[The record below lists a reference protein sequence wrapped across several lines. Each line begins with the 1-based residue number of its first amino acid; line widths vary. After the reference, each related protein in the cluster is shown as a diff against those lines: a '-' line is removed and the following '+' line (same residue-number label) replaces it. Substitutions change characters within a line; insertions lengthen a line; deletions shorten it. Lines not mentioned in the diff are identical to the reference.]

1 MKASSALV
9 IIFDGVEELEAVA
22 PIDCLRRAG
31 IQVTVASASGSL
43 TTRGRNQITLVAD
56 ASLDEAILAEYDL
69 VFIPGG
75 PGHAALVED
84 SRVKS
89 LLLKQNK
96 AGGLIASICA
106 GPVVLKEAGLLE
118 GKAFTS
124 FPGTAGE
131 LPDRIPDRS
140 VVRDGN
146 IITSQGAG
154 TALPFALELVEALCG
169 EATRRAISESICEIQ
184 H

>member
-1 MKASSALV
+1 MKTSSALV

-22 PIDCLRRAG
+22 PIDCLRRAD
-31 IQVTVASASGSL
+31 IHVTVASASESL
-43 TTRGRNQITLVAD
+43 TTKGRNQITLTAD
-56 ASLDEAILAEYDL
+56 ASLEDAILVDYDL
-69 VFIPGG
+69 VVIPGG
-75 PGHAALVED
+75 PGHAALIQD
-84 SRVKS
+84 PRIKS
-89 LLLKQNK
+89 LLLTQNE
-96 AGGLIASICA
+96 AGRLIASICA

-124 FPGTAGE
+124 FPGTSGE

-169 EATRRAISESICEIQ
+169 KSTRRAISESICAIQ
-184 H
+184 N

>member
-1 MKASSALV
+1 MKSSSALV

-31 IQVTVASASGSL
+31 IEVTVASASDSL
-43 TTRGRNQITLVAD
+43 ATKGRNDINLTAD
-56 ASLDEAILAEYDL
+56 AALDEAILVDYDL
-69 VFIPGG
+69 VLIPGG
-75 PGHAALVED
+75 PGHTALVKD
-84 SRVKS
+84 PRVKR
-89 LLLKQNK
+89 LLLRQNE
-96 AGGLIASICA
+96 AGRLIASICA

-124 FPGTAGE
+124 YPGTAGE
-131 LPDRIPDRS
+131 LPDRIPDQS

-169 EATRRAISESICEIQ
+169 ETIRREISESICGIQ
-184 H
+184 D

>member
-1 MKASSALV
+1 MKSSSALV

-31 IQVTVASASGSL
+31 IHVTVASASESL
-43 TTRGRNQITLVAD
+43 STKGRNEITLTAD
-56 ASLDEAILAEYDL
+56 SSLDEAILVEYDL
-69 VFIPGG
+69 VVIPGG
-75 PGHAALVED
+75 PGHTALVHDPRIEE
-84 SRVKS
+84 
-89 LLLKQNK
+89 LLVRQNE
-96 AGGLIASICA
+96 AGRLVASICA

-131 LPDRIPDRS
+131 LPDRLPDQS

-169 EATRRAISESICEIQ
+169 ETTRRAISESICERQ
-184 H
+184 D

>member
-22 PIDCLRRAG
+22 PIDCLRRAD
-31 IQVTVASASGSL
+31 IQVTVASASEFL
-43 TTRGRNQITLVAD
+43 ATKGRNQITLTAD
-56 ASLDEAILAEYDL
+56 ASLDDAILVEYDL
-69 VFIPGG
+69 VVIPGG
-75 PGHAALVED
+75 PGHADLIQDPRIKNE
-84 SRVKS
+84 
-89 LLLKQNK
+89 
-96 AGGLIASICA
+96 AGRLIASICA

-131 LPDRIPDRS
+131 LPDRIPDQS

-169 EATRRAISESICEIQ
+169 ESTRRAISESICEI
-184 H
+184 